1 MLHACEAK
9 LNTTVN
15 PAIAAT
21 YLHSFIITPYLGSPS
36 QIPKRE
42 NGNRRRATLRG
53 HVHRDGLRPV
63 QIRPRSA
70 HHGELDRQPD
80 ADVAGHQ
87 HRAVPVP
94 GGREPAGRPRD
105 DARARRNRENEER
118 GWRDVRGESTLA
130 DMYDYVCHGKIYRF
144 EDGVEGQTL
153 RAYISFGGL
162 LMMLEGPYAKLTPL
176 RVDNTYL
183 LVKK

>member
-1 MLHACEAK
+1 MATGDAQLFEDTFTVTDFDQSKYDRVGRLTANSTDNQTQMTLDVNIELFPVLIGENLQVVLA
-9 LNTTVN
+9 TTL
-15 PAIAAT
+15 A
-21 YLHSFIITPYLGSPS
+21 L
-36 QIPKRE
+36 
-42 NGNRRRATLRG
+42 
-53 HVHRDGLRPV
+53 DG
-63 QIRPRSA
+63 
-70 HHGELDRQPD
+70 
-80 ADVAGHQ
+80 
-87 HRAVPVP
+87 
-94 GGREPAGRPRD
+94 
-105 DARARRNRENEER
+105 NRENEER

-162 LMMLEGPYAKLTPL
+162 LMMLEGPYTKLTPL

>member
-1 MLHACEAK
+1 MATGDAQLFEDTFTITEYDQSKYDRVGRLKATSTDNQTELTLDVNIELFPVFVGENLQVVLA
-9 LNTTVN
+9 TTL
-15 PAIAAT
+15 A
-21 YLHSFIITPYLGSPS
+21 LD
-36 QIPKRE
+36 
-42 NGNRRRATLRG
+42 GNR
-53 HVHRDGLRPV
+53 D
-63 QIRPRSA
+63 
-70 HHGELDRQPD
+70 
-80 ADVAGHQ
+80 
-87 HRAVPVP
+87 
-94 GGREPAGRPRD
+94 
-105 DARARRNRENEER
+105 NEER

>member
-1 MLHACEAK
+1 MATGDAQLFEDTFTITDFDQSKYDRVGRLTASSTDNQTQMTLDVNIDLFPCLIGENLQVVLA
-9 LNTTVN
+9 TTL
-15 PAIAAT
+15 A
-21 YLHSFIITPYLGSPS
+21 LD
-36 QIPKRE
+36 
-42 NGNRRRATLRG
+42 GNR
-53 HVHRDGLRPV
+53 D
-63 QIRPRSA
+63 
-70 HHGELDRQPD
+70 
-80 ADVAGHQ
+80 
-87 HRAVPVP
+87 
-94 GGREPAGRPRD
+94 
-105 DARARRNRENEER
+105 NEER

-130 DMYDYVCHGKIYRF
+130 DMYDYVCYGKIYRF

>member
-1 MLHACEAK
+1 MATGDAQLFEDTFTITEYDQSKYDRVGRLKATSTDNQTELTLDVNIELFPVFVGENLQVVLA
-9 LNTTVN
+9 TTL
-15 PAIAAT
+15 A
-21 YLHSFIITPYLGSPS
+21 LD
-36 QIPKRE
+36 
-42 NGNRRRATLRG
+42 GNR
-53 HVHRDGLRPV
+53 D
-63 QIRPRSA
+63 
-70 HHGELDRQPD
+70 
-80 ADVAGHQ
+80 
-87 HRAVPVP
+87 
-94 GGREPAGRPRD
+94 
-105 DARARRNRENEER
+105 NEER

-153 RAYISFGGL
+153 RAYVSFGGL

>member
-1 MLHACEAK
+1 MATGDAQLFEDTFTVTDYDQSKYDRVARITANSTDNQTQMTLDINIELFPCLVGENLQVVLA
-9 LNTTVN
+9 TTL
-15 PAIAAT
+15 A
-21 YLHSFIITPYLGSPS
+21 LD
-36 QIPKRE
+36 
-42 NGNRRRATLRG
+42 GNR
-53 HVHRDGLRPV
+53 D
-63 QIRPRSA
+63 
-70 HHGELDRQPD
+70 
-80 ADVAGHQ
+80 
-87 HRAVPVP
+87 
-94 GGREPAGRPRD
+94 
-105 DARARRNRENEER
+105 NEER

-153 RAYISFGGL
+153 RAYVSFGGL

>member
-1 MLHACEAK
+1 M
-9 LNTTVN
+9 TTGDAQLFEDTFTVTDFDQSKYDRVGRLTANSTDNQTQMTLDVN
-15 PAIAAT
+15 IELFPVLIGENLQVVLAT
-21 YLHSFIITPYLGSPS
+21 TLALD
-36 QIPKRE
+36 
-42 NGNRRRATLRG
+42 GNR
-53 HVHRDGLRPV
+53 D
-63 QIRPRSA
+63 
-70 HHGELDRQPD
+70 
-80 ADVAGHQ
+80 
-87 HRAVPVP
+87 
-94 GGREPAGRPRD
+94 
-105 DARARRNRENEER
+105 NEER

>member
-1 MLHACEAK
+1 MATGDAQLFEDTFTITDYDQSKYDRVARITANSTDNQTQMSLDINIELFPCLVGESLQVVLA
-9 LNTTVN
+9 TT
-15 PAIAAT
+15 
-21 YLHSFIITPYLGSPS
+21 LSLD
-36 QIPKRE
+36 
-42 NGNRRRATLRG
+42 GNR
-53 HVHRDGLRPV
+53 D
-63 QIRPRSA
+63 S
-70 HHGELDRQPD
+70 
-80 ADVAGHQ
+80 
-87 HRAVPVP
+87 
-94 GGREPAGRPRD
+94 
-105 DARARRNRENEER
+105 EER

-153 RAYISFGGL
+153 RAYVSFGGL

>member
-1 MLHACEAK
+1 MATGDAQLFEDQFTVTDYDQSKYDRVARITANSTDNQTQMTLDINIELFPCLVGENLQVVLA
-9 LNTTVN
+9 TTL
-15 PAIAAT
+15 A
-21 YLHSFIITPYLGSPS
+21 LD
-36 QIPKRE
+36 
-42 NGNRRRATLRG
+42 GNR
-53 HVHRDGLRPV
+53 D
-63 QIRPRSA
+63 
-70 HHGELDRQPD
+70 
-80 ADVAGHQ
+80 
-87 HRAVPVP
+87 
-94 GGREPAGRPRD
+94 
-105 DARARRNRENEER
+105 NEER

>member
-1 MLHACEAK
+1 MATGDAQLFEDTFTITDFDQSKYDRVGRLTANSTDNQTQMTLDVNVELFPCLIGENLQVVLA
-9 LNTTVN
+9 TTL
-15 PAIAAT
+15 A
-21 YLHSFIITPYLGSPS
+21 LD
-36 QIPKRE
+36 
-42 NGNRRRATLRG
+42 GNR
-53 HVHRDGLRPV
+53 D
-63 QIRPRSA
+63 
-70 HHGELDRQPD
+70 
-80 ADVAGHQ
+80 
-87 HRAVPVP
+87 
-94 GGREPAGRPRD
+94 
-105 DARARRNRENEER
+105 NEER

>member
-1 MLHACEAK
+1 MATGDAQLFEDTFTVTDFDQSKYDRVGRLTANSTDNQTQMTLDVNIELFPVLIGENLQVVLA
-9 LNTTVN
+9 TTL
-15 PAIAAT
+15 A
-21 YLHSFIITPYLGSPS
+21 L
-36 QIPKRE
+36 
-42 NGNRRRATLRG
+42 
-53 HVHRDGLRPV
+53 DG
-63 QIRPRSA
+63 
-70 HHGELDRQPD
+70 
-80 ADVAGHQ
+80 
-87 HRAVPVP
+87 
-94 GGREPAGRPRD
+94 
-105 DARARRNRENEER
+105 NRENEER

>member
-1 MLHACEAK
+1 MASGDAQLFEDTFTVTDFDQSKYDRVGRLTASSTDNQTQMTLDVNIELFPVLIGENLQVVLA
-9 LNTTVN
+9 TT
-15 PAIAAT
+15 
-21 YLHSFIITPYLGSPS
+21 LSLD
-36 QIPKRE
+36 
-42 NGNRRRATLRG
+42 GNR
-53 HVHRDGLRPV
+53 D
-63 QIRPRSA
+63 
-70 HHGELDRQPD
+70 
-80 ADVAGHQ
+80 
-87 HRAVPVP
+87 
-94 GGREPAGRPRD
+94 
-105 DARARRNRENEER
+105 NEER

-153 RAYISFGGL
+153 RAYVSFGGL

>member
-1 MLHACEAK
+1 MASGDAQLFEDAF
-9 LNTTVN
+9 TVTN
-15 PAIAAT
+15 YDQSKYDRVAR
-21 YLHSFIITPYLGSPS
+21 ITANSTDNQTQLTLDINVELFPCRTWARTCRSCSRRRLRST
-36 QIPKRE
+36 
-42 NGNRRRATLRG
+42 GNR
-53 HVHRDGLRPV
+53 DG
-63 QIRPRSA
+63 
-70 HHGELDRQPD
+70 
-80 ADVAGHQ
+80 
-87 HRAVPVP
+87 
-94 GGREPAGRPRD
+94 
-105 DARARRNRENEER
+105 EER

-130 DMYDYVCHGKIYRF
+130 DMYDYVCHGKIYKF

>member
-1 MLHACEAK
+1 MATGDAQLFEDTFTVTDFDQSKYDRVGRLTANSTDNQTQMTLDVNVELFPVLIGETLQVVLA
-9 LNTTVN
+9 TTL
-15 PAIAAT
+15 A
-21 YLHSFIITPYLGSPS
+21 L
-36 QIPKRE
+36 
-42 NGNRRRATLRG
+42 
-53 HVHRDGLRPV
+53 DG
-63 QIRPRSA
+63 
-70 HHGELDRQPD
+70 
-80 ADVAGHQ
+80 
-87 HRAVPVP
+87 
-94 GGREPAGRPRD
+94 
-105 DARARRNRENEER
+105 NRENEER

-162 LMMLEGPYAKLTPL
+162 LMMLEGPYTKLTPL